1 MYYKD
6 VKLKLT
12 REQWYQFTPPEG
24 ITVLWD
30 FKNYDNFE
38 HTIVGRF
45 MVSEAH
51 QNPNQQK
58 TKEDLDK
65 YLNDLGK
72 YVISDNARHRGFDD
86 KECGQKTVSYMD
98 HPYNSQ
104 VPKDVD
110 IHLSHKEK
118 ELRKTITRDELEDVN
133 RTIIDNAS
141 KFPELKKFRD
151 TRFKP
156 KEIYDSK
163 GNKNYEIYT
172 AVLEEIN

>member
-1 MYYKD
+1 MYYRD

-12 REQWYQFTPPEG
+12 KEQWYQFTTPVG

-30 FKNYDNFE
+30 FKNYNKDDN
-38 HTIVGRF
+38 TIVGRF

-58 TKEDLDK
+58 TKDDLDK
-65 YLNDLGK
+65 YLYTLGK
-72 YVISDNARHRGFDD
+72 YVISDNARHRGFDG
-86 KECGQKTVSYMD
+86 KEFGQKTISYMD
-98 HPYNSQ
+98 HPYNQQ

-110 IHLSHKEK
+110 IHLSTKEK
-118 ELRKTITRDELEDVN
+118 ELRKTITRDEATDIN

-151 TRFKP
+151 ERFKP
-156 KEIYDSK
+156 RQINDKEF
-163 GNKNYEIYT
+163 EIWT
-172 AVLEEIN
+172 AVLEEF